1 MYRLYYA
8 PGAASLAAH
17 WMLIDLGVPHEL
29 RKLDLGAGE
38 HKDPEYMRLNPN
50 GLVPTLVVDDAPVYE
65 CAAIL
70 MLLAERHPEARL
82 EPARGTTG
90 RMAYLQWM
98 THLTNTLQTAFR
110 GWFYPHEAAG
120 EAAAPRVKE
129 FARSL
134 IESAWNR
141 VEAQLTASGGH
152 IAGPQLTAAD
162 FLATML
168 MRWSRNMPR
177 PATDWPTIRGYV
189 DRHDEKGGV
198 HVRHEGEAVVP
209 HALREGGPDG
219 VGVNDPAGG
228 ARSKAR

>member
-29 RKLDLGAGE
+29 RKLDLAAGE
-38 HKDPEYMRLNPN
+38 HKDAEYMRLNPN
-50 GLVPTLVVDDAPVYE
+50 GLVPTLVVDDRPVYE

-82 EPARGTTG
+82 EPAPGTAG

-98 THLTNTLQTAFR
+98 MHLTNTLQTAFR

-120 EAAAPRVKE
+120 ESAAPRVKD

-134 IESAWNR
+134 IESAWSR
-141 VEAQLTASGGH
+141 VDAQLAASGGH
-152 IAGPQLTAAD
+152 IAGPQPTAAD

-177 PATDWPTIRGYV
+177 PATEWPTIRDYV
-189 DRHDEKGGV
+189 ARMKARPSFRTLYE
-198 HVRHEGEAVVP
+198 
-209 HALREGGPDG
+209 REGLTEW
-219 VGVNDPAGG
+219 A
-228 ARSKAR
+228 

>member
-29 RKLDLGAGE
+29 RRLDLGAGE

-50 GLVPTLVVDDAPVYE
+50 GLVPTLVVDDSPVYE

-70 MLLAERHPEARL
+70 MLLAERHPEAQL
-82 EPARGTTG
+82 EPARGTAA
-90 RMAYLQWM
+90 RMPYLQWM

-134 IESAWNR
+134 VESAWNR
-141 VEAQLTASGGH
+141 VDAQLAASGGY

-177 PATDWPTIRGYV
+177 PATEWPTIRGYV
-189 DRHDEKGGV
+189 TRMKARPSFRTLYE
-198 HVRHEGEAVVP
+198 
-209 HALREGGPDG
+209 REGLTEW
-219 VGVNDPAGG
+219 A
-228 ARSKAR
+228 

>member
-17 WMLIDLGVPHEL
+17 WMLIDLAVPHEL
-29 RKLDLGAGE
+29 RRLDLGAGE

-70 MLLAERHPEARL
+70 MLLAERHPEAEL
-82 EPARGTTG
+82 EPARGTAE

-98 THLTNTLQTAFR
+98 THLSNTLQTAFR

-129 FARSL
+129 FSRSL

-141 VEAQLTASGGH
+141 VDARLAGSGGY
-152 IAGPQLTAAD
+152 IAGPRLTAAD

-168 MRWSRNMPR
+168 MRWSRNMPK
-177 PATDWPTIRGYV
+177 PATEWPTIRSYV
-189 DRHDEKGGV
+189 ASMKARPSFRTLYE
-198 HVRHEGEAVVP
+198 
-209 HALREGGPDG
+209 REGLTEW
-219 VGVNDPAGG
+219 
-228 ARSKAR
+228 S

>member
-29 RKLDLGAGE
+29 RRLDLGAGE

-50 GLVPTLVVDDAPVYE
+50 GLVPTLVVDDSPVYE

-70 MLLAERHPEARL
+70 MLLAERHPEAQL
-82 EPARGTTG
+82 EPARGTAA

-134 IESAWNR
+134 VESAWNR
-141 VEAQLTASGGH
+141 VDAQLAASGGY

-177 PATDWPTIRGYV
+177 PATEWPTIRGYV
-189 DRHDEKGGV
+189 TRMKARPSFRTLYE
-198 HVRHEGEAVVP
+198 
-209 HALREGGPDG
+209 REGLTEW
-219 VGVNDPAGG
+219 A
-228 ARSKAR
+228 